1 MHVCNQHMFSEH
13 CFEVLHE
20 TIILGIP
27 AAFDI
32 TLVILFSNF
41 SVIYFICL
49 FLIIELH
56 GLYILPIIVSLII
69 YIYTIRPTHLYF

>member
-1 MHVCNQHMFSEH
+1 MRHY
-13 CFEVLHE
+13 
-20 TIILGIP
+20 ILGIP

-32 TLVILFSNF
+32 TLFILFSNF

-49 FLIIELH
+49 ILIIELH

-69 YIYTIRPTHLYF
+69 YIQ